1 MRLPWFN
8 LLILLILLVGCA
20 PQPWK
25 QDPDVQAAK
34 RDCAG
39 LPQGEHYGCIE
50 RHAVASLNPEVCRLA
65 GSEMADKCRQAVFD
79 ALAAQSM
86 TVSSP
91 VEAQALVS
99 FPLLVPDPAT
109 LPPGLAFVSAEV
121 LAAKE
126 REAVTLT
133 YGGNDLNLSIQ
144 QITLPAPLAPPNQ
157 PYKTVSVRGYTGWLV
172 TLPTAPD
179 MHSLVWEE
187 DGRSISLSGN
197 LLPETLLDIAQ
208 GLQPLSWTFPI
219 PTSAEEAALINLHPL
234 TTSGLAWFGDWAPDG
249 ESLVYTVATEPPLL
263 YGRWPGWPEF
273 EVWWMRADGS
283 GARRLAQ
290 GHSPFFSTD
299 GQTVFFLRWLPYS
312 GPELWA
318 VDAEGGRPR
327 RLLGPIGGLT
337 VHQLDDGRLVVSESG
352 TYAPLRLFDPA
363 TGALSD
369 LTGPWPTN
377 FPERARLSPDGTRLA
392 YPHEQEQAVYLAEA
406 DGSNPRPLS
415 QDGGFG
421 ARVWWSPDS
430 QWLAYT
436 TGNHHTD
443 RLMVADR
450 DGGNQ
455 VVLLPRLE
463 ESGYVASLAWS
474 PDSKM
479 LLVATEAYYHQTP
492 RPTRLLLLDADG
504 SGQRQLLE
512 AYLHDTFR
520 WPCRLA
526 ASWSPDGRMIAL
538 SRWDGPQGEL
548 ASHNVWLA
556 TLTDRATAAQLP
568 PPTPEPVPTATLP
581 LPLPAAD
588 LSPEQVIRRFWK
600 AIDAGDY
607 LTAWAC
613 LAPQRRARQG
623 LAYFTAEWQCVHRAH
638 VVDIRSMYTE
648 MEAGAERQMFQV
660 KVDLG
665 MTGDCFSGMAPGPF
679 TLLVRGTPDGPWLID
694 SFNTGP

>member
-1 MRLPWFN
+1 MKHLWFN
-8 LLILLILLVGCA
+8 LLILLVLLAGCA
-20 PQPWK
+20 PQSWK

-50 RHAVASLNPEVCRLA
+50 RHAVASLNPEACRLA
-65 GSEMADKCRQAVFD
+65 GSEMADKCRQAVLD
-79 ALAAQSM
+79 TLAAESM
-86 TVSSP
+86 TVFSP
-91 VEAQALVS
+91 AEAQALVS

-121 LAAKE
+121 FRAREK
-126 REAVTLT
+126 EAVALT
-133 YGGNDLNLSIQ
+133 YQGNGLDLSIQ

-157 PYKTVSVRGYTGWLV
+157 PYKTVSVRGYAGWLV

-179 MHSLVWEE
+179 LHSLVWEE

-208 GLQPLSWTFPI
+208 GLQPLSRTLPI
-219 PTSAEEAALINLHPL
+219 PTSAEDAALTGLHPL

-263 YGRWPGWPEF
+263 YGRWSGWPEF

-290 GHSPFFSTD
+290 GHSPFFSAD
-299 GQTVFFLRWLPYS
+299 GRTVFFLHRPLYS
-312 GPELWA
+312 NLRLWA
-318 VDAEGGRPR
+318 VDVRGGAPR
-327 RLLGPIGGLT
+327 RLVGPIGGLT

-406 DGSNPRPLS
+406 DGSNPRLLS

-455 VVLLPRLE
+455 VVLLPNLE
-463 ESGYVASLAWS
+463 ESGYVASLSWS
-474 PDSKM
+474 PDSRM
-479 LLVATEAYYHQTP
+479 LLVAAEAYSHQTP

-512 AYLHDTFR
+512 AYLHD
-520 WPCRLA
+520 
-526 ASWSPDGRMIAL
+526 ASWSPDGRTLAL
-538 SRWDGPQGEL
+538 SRWGGPQGEL
-548 ASHNVWLA
+548 ASHNIWLA
-556 TLTDRATAAQLP
+556 TLTDRTTVAKLP
-568 PPTPEPVPTATLP
+568 PPTPEPLPTATPP

-588 LSPEQVIRRFWK
+588 LSPEEVIRRFWE
-600 AIDAGDY
+600 AIDAGNH

-613 LAPQRRARQG
+613 LATQRRARQG
-623 LAYFTAEWQCVHRAH
+623 LAYFTAEWRCVHSAQ
-638 VVDIRSMYTE
+638 VVGIRSMYTK
-648 MEAGAERQMFQV
+648 MGAETERQMFQV
-660 KVDLG
+660 KVDLE
-665 MTGDCFSGMAPGPF
+665 MAGDCFSGLPPGPF
-679 TLLVRGTPDGPWLID
+679 TLLVREGPDGPWLID